1 MSSFLD
7 LPKQLGELFK
17 EIQRYSLP
25 SRSSLSEEEQY
36 IPPYFSE
43 LGDISEPV
51 ETGKEGSEIVDVKI
65 NGEENVKFEAFLDG
79 VQRTVIG
86 CWIHSPNWAL
96 VLFT

>member
-7 LPKQLGELFK
+7 LPEQLGELFK

-43 LGDISEPV
+43 LGDESEPV
-51 ETGKEGSEIVDVKI
+51 EISKDGSGIVNVETKGQKEM
-65 NGEENVKFEAFLDG
+65 
-79 VQRTVIG
+79 
-86 CWIHSPNWAL
+86 
-96 VLFT
+96 

>member
-17 EIQRYSLP
+17 EIQRCSLP

-43 LGDISEPV
+43 LGDESEPV
-51 ETGKEGSEIVDVKI
+51 EISEDGSGIVKCRDKGSKGNKI
-65 NGEENVKFEAFLDG
+65 
-79 VQRTVIG
+79 
-86 CWIHSPNWAL
+86 
-96 VLFT
+96 